1 MTYIQSL
8 HPEGRID
15 MIRNQADKLGK
26 LLEVDHEAQRLIYI
40 DSNSRNEASKLK
52 ETHPTLET
60 GLRYKMAFKNITGKE
75 WK

>member
-40 DSNSRNEASKLK
+40 VSNSRNEV
-52 ETHPTLET
+52 TTFN
-60 GLRYKMAFKNITGKE
+60 RYQAYGKAFRLICT
-75 WK
+75 

>member
-40 DSNSRNEASKLK
+40 DSNSRNEVTTFSLSS
-52 ETHPTLET
+52 
-60 GLRYKMAFKNITGKE
+60 I
-75 WK
+75 W

>member
-40 DSNSRNEASKLK
+40 DSNSRNEVTTFS
-52 ETHPTLET
+52 
-60 GLRYKMAFKNITGKE
+60 RYQAYGRAFRLICT
-75 WK
+75 

>member
-15 MIRNQADKLGK
+15 MIRHQADKLRK

-40 DSNSRNEASKLK
+40 DSNSRNEVTTFS
-52 ETHPTLET
+52 
-60 GLRYKMAFKNITGKE
+60 RYQAYGKAFRLNCT
-75 WK
+75 

>member
-1 MTYIQSL
+1 MTYIKSL

-40 DSNSRNEASKLK
+40 DSNSRNEVTTFS
-52 ETHPTLET
+52 
-60 GLRYKMAFKNITGKE
+60 RYQAYGKAFRLICT
-75 WK
+75 

>member
-40 DSNSRNEASKLK
+40 DSNSRNEVTTFS
-52 ETHPTLET
+52 
-60 GLRYKMAFKNITGKE
+60 RYQAYGKAIRLICT
-75 WK
+75 

>member
-26 LLEVDHEAQRLIYI
+26 LFEVDHEAQRLIYI
-40 DSNSRNEASKLK
+40 DSNSRNEVTTFS
-52 ETHPTLET
+52 
-60 GLRYKMAFKNITGKE
+60 RYQAYGKAFRLICT
-75 WK
+75 